1 MKVLLWHVHGS
12 WTTAFVQGRHEY
24 LLPVTPDRGPDGLGR
39 ARTWDWPASARE
51 VTPEILREED
61 VDAVV
66 LQRTRDLELV
76 REWLGREPGRDLPAV
91 FLEHNAPGLEPGDG
105 PVPHTRHPLADRSD
119 IPIAHVTHFNQL
131 FYDNGRAPTTVIEH
145 GVVDPGE
152 RYTGELARAA
162 VVTNEP
168 VRRGRTVGADL
179 LPGLAA
185 VAPVDVFGMGL
196 AGLYE
201 RYGLG
206 PDRVAL
212 HDDPPQAAMHAELAR
227 RRVYVH
233 PVRWTSLGLS
243 LLEAMHLGLPVV
255 ALATTEA
262 VEAVPAE
269 AGVLST
275 RPERLWA
282 AVRTYLH
289 DEDAARLAGKAAR
302 AAALERYGLHRFLGD
317 WDALL
322 EEVTR

>member
-1 MKVLLWHVHGS
+1 VNVLLWHVHGS

-24 LLPVTPDRGPDGLGR
+24 LLPVTPERDPDGRGR
-39 ARTWDWPASARE
+39 ARTWDWPGSARE
-51 VTPEILREED
+51 VPPEALRDERID
-61 VDAVV
+61 VVV

-105 PVPHTRHPLADRSD
+105 PVPHTRHPLADRDD
-119 IPIAHVTHFNQL
+119 IPIAHVTHFNRL

-145 GVVDPGE
+145 GIVDPGE

-162 VVTNEP
+162 VVVNEP
-168 VRRGRTVGADL
+168 VRRGRTTGGDL

-196 AGLYE
+196 AGLHE
-201 RYGLG
+201 RYGLDPG
-206 PDRVAL
+206 RVAL

-243 LLEAMHLGLPVV
+243 LLEAMHLGMPVV
-255 ALATTEA
+255 GLATTEA
-262 VEAVPAE
+262 VEAVPAD

-275 RPERLWA
+275 RPERLWE
-282 AVRTYLH
+282 AVRH
-289 DEDAARLAGKAAR
+289 FVDDVDAARLAGKAAR
-302 AAALERYGLHRFLGD
+302 AAALERYGLDRFLAD

-322 EEVTR
+322 AEVTR

>member
-1 MKVLLWHVHGS
+1 MKVLVWHVHGS
-12 WTTAFVQGRHEY
+12 WTTAFVQGPHEY
-24 LLPVTPDRGPDGLGR
+24 LIPVVPDRGPDGLGR
-39 ARTWDWPASARE
+39 ARTWDWPSSARE
-51 VTPEILREED
+51 VTPEQLRDEQVD
-61 VDAVV
+61 VVV
-66 LQRTRDLELV
+66 LQRVRDLELV
-76 REWLGREPGRDLPAV
+76 REWLGREAGRDLPAV
-91 FLEHNAPGLEPGDG
+91 FLEHNAPGLEPDAA
-105 PVPHTRHPLADRSD
+105 PVPYTRHPLADRD
-119 IPIAHVTHFNQL
+119 DVPIAHVTHFNRL

-145 GVVDPGE
+145 GIVDPGE
-152 RYTGELARAA
+152 RWTGELARAA

-179 LPGLAA
+179 LPGLAQI
-185 VAPVDVFGMGL
+185 APVDVFGMGL
-196 AGLYE
+196 SGLHE
-201 RYGLG
+201 RYGLD

-212 HDDPPQAAMHAELAR
+212 YDDPPQAAMHSELAR

-243 LLEAMHLGLPVV
+243 LLEAMHLGMPVV
-255 ALATTEA
+255 ALAATEV
-262 VEAVPAE
+262 VEAVPAG

-275 RPERLWA
+275 RPEVLWD

-302 AAALERYGLHRFLGD
+302 AAALERYGLPRFLSD

>member
-1 MKVLLWHVHGS
+1 MKILIWHVHGS
-12 WTTAFVQGRHEY
+12 WTTSFVHGDHEY
-24 LLPVTPDRGPDGLGR
+24 LLPVTPGRDADGLGR

-51 VTPEILREED
+51 VTPEQLREEQVD
-61 VDAVV
+61 VVV

-76 REWLGREPGRDLPAV
+76 RAWLGREPGRGLPAV

-105 PVPHTRHPLADRSD
+105 AVPHTRHPLADRDD
-119 IPIAHVTHFNQL
+119 IPIAHVTHFNRL

-145 GVVDPGE
+145 GIVDPGE
-152 RYTGELARAA
+152 RWTGELARAA
-162 VVTNEP
+162 VVVNEP

-179 LPGLAA
+179 LPGLAQA
-185 VAPVDVFGMGL
+185 APLDVFGMGL
-196 AGLYE
+196 SGLHE
-201 RYGLG
+201 AYGLDPG
-206 PDRVAL
+206 RVAL

-243 LLEAMHLGLPVV
+243 LLEAMHLGMPVV
-255 ALATTEA
+255 GLATTEA

-275 RPERLWA
+275 RPERLA
-282 AVRTYLH
+282 EAVRHFLH

-302 AAALERYGLHRFLGD
+302 AAALERYGLDRFLRD

>member
-1 MKVLLWHVHGS
+1 VNVLLWHVHGS

-24 LLPVTPDRGPDGLGR
+24 LLPVTPERDPDGQGR
-39 ARTWDWPASARE
+39 ARTWDWPGSARE
-51 VTPEILREED
+51 VPPEALRDERID
-61 VDAVV
+61 VVV

-105 PVPHTRHPLADRSD
+105 PVPHTRHPLADRDD
-119 IPIAHVTHFNQL
+119 IPIAHVTHFNRL

-145 GVVDPGE
+145 GIPDPGE

-162 VVTNEP
+162 VVVNEP
-168 VRRGRTVGADL
+168 VRRGRTTGGDL

-196 AGLYE
+196 AGLHE
-201 RYGLG
+201 RYGLDPG
-206 PDRVAL
+206 RVAL

-243 LLEAMHLGLPVV
+243 LLEAMHLGMPVV
-255 ALATTEA
+255 GLATTEA
-262 VEAVPAE
+262 VEAVPAD

-275 RPERLWA
+275 RPERLWE
-282 AVRTYLH
+282 AVRH
-289 DEDAARLAGKAAR
+289 FVDDVDAARLAGKAAR
-302 AAALERYGLHRFLGD
+302 AAALERYGLDRFLAD

-322 EEVTR
+322 AEVTR

>member
-1 MKVLLWHVHGS
+1 MRVLLWHVHGS
-12 WTTAFVQGRHEY
+12 WTTAFVQGRHDY

-39 ARTWDWPASARE
+39 ARTWTWPDAARE
-51 VTPEILREED
+51 VTPEQLGEED
-61 VDAVV
+61 VDVVV
-66 LQRTRDLELV
+66 LQRMRDLELV
-76 REWLGREPGRDLPAV
+76 RAWLGREPGRELPAV
-91 FLEHNAPGLEPGDG
+91 FLEHNAPDG
-105 PVPHTRHPLADRSD
+105 AVPDTRHPLADRDD
-119 IPIAHVTHFNQL
+119 IPIAHVTHFNRL
-131 FYDNGRAPTTVIEH
+131 FYDNGRAPTTVVEH
-145 GVVDPGE
+145 GIVDPGE
-152 RYTGELARAA
+152 RCTGELARAA
-162 VVTNEP
+162 VVVNEP
-168 VRRGRTVGADL
+168 VRRGRYVGGDL

-185 VAPVDVFGMGL
+185 TAPVDVFGMGL
-196 AGLYE
+196 TGLHE
-201 RYGLG
+201 RFGLD
-206 PDRVAL
+206 PRRVAL

-243 LLEAMHLGLPVV
+243 LLEAMHLGMPVV

-282 AVRTYLH
+282 AVRRFLD

-302 AAALERYGLHRFLGD
+302 AAALDRYGLARFLAD
-317 WDALL
+317 WDVLL